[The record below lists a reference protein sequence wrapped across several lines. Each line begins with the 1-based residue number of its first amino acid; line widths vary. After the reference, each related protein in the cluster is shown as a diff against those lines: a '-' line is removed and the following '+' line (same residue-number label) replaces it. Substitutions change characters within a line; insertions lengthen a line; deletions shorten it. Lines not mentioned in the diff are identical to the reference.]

1 MSLVPQILKEK
12 PSLKSFILSSEAED
26 EEEHFSD
33 VPLEEDSDPPMV
45 DGEGL
50 KEVTEDNKQEH
61 ERRYRGLDRNPLYC
75 RAEHSCLWELEKVSH
90 TNHACHTHHTQPCL
104 THPPHPHPPLNHAC
118 HAHHTQPC
126 LPHPPLNHGCHT
138 HHTQRGCMS
147 STCHHPTTLTADI
160 HAVFT
165 F

>member
-1 MSLVPQILKEK
+1 MSTNVVCCVYVQVQSLCPVSLDPQILKEK
-12 PSLKSFILSSEAED
+12 PSLKSFILSPEAED

-33 VPLEEDSDPPMV
+33 VPLEEDCDPPMV

-50 KEVTEDNKQEH
+50 KGVTEDNKQEH

-90 TNHACHTHHTQPCL
+90 THHTLPCL
-104 THPPHPHPPLNHAC
+104 PHPPH
-118 HAHHTQPC
+118 
-126 LPHPPLNHGCHT
+126 PHPPLNHGCHT
-138 HHTQRGCMS
+138 HQTQRGCMS
-147 STCHHPTTLTADI
+147 STCHRPTTLTADV